1 MEINEKEK
9 EIINNDNNK
18 DVIKRKTTIK
28 ASDLSEDE
36 RMILKTLRSYY
47 KILQETK
54 DVSYF
59 LEDDTFNNILVT
71 LMDDRRHSIITYL
84 TKILLIL
91 TEKVDNARKI
101 ASISGLQS
109 KLASATEHD
118 FPPKVLKYL
127 LVVQS
132 RLESSKLQRNTTCR
146 NLSRKM
152 FYLKDAKQLVY
163 QFDELSEKQRDDVEK
178 ALLSLK
184 GVLSVSVDTEDLK
197 CIVRVKEIVESRD
210 VAYRILTAG
219 FDMIKQIISTSDGEM
234 EIFEFYRDQLHDD
247 NLMDNL
253 PQYLDEH
260 VDIFNPENCI
270 ITNDDLRKAESS
282 SKGWFSTI
290 TSYLC

>member
-1 MEINEKEK
+1 MEINDKE
-9 EIINNDNNK
+9 EGLNNTDSSKN
-18 DVIKRKTTIK
+18 VVKRKTLRT
-28 ASDLSEDE
+28 SDLSEDE
-36 RMILKTLRSYY
+36 KMILKTLRSYY

-109 KLASATEHD
+109 KLASATEYD

-146 NLSRKM
+146 NLNRKM

-163 QFDELSEKQRDDVEK
+163 QFDELNEKQRDDVEK

-197 CIVRVKEIVESRD
+197 CIVRVKEIVESRE

-219 FDMIKQIISTSDGEM
+219 FDMIKQIINTSDGEM
-234 EIFEFYRDQLHDD
+234 EVFEFYKDQLQDD
-247 NLMDNL
+247 NLINNL

-290 TSYLC
+290 TSYLW